1 MQRPPRAAMR
11 RPRGLSGLGVPRSEP
26 DLETRGQIHL
36 GQQRRLLRADD
47 SARLRNTLAAV
58 GAEAG
63 SLSHRPQAATPFGG
77 QLGKIPFP
85 DIEAI
90 ADDHDAMQF
99 LIWSPEAAAPCGT
112 LSVPAALR
120 PPIGPDLSEATIAKA
135 NTND

>member
-1 MQRPPRAAMR
+1 MQRPPRAARRR
-11 RPRGLSGLGVPRSEP
+11 RPVGFSALRSEA
-26 DLETRGQIHL
+26 DLETRRQINL

-58 GAEAG
+58 GAESG
-63 SLSHRPQAATPFGG
+63 SLPHGLQAATPFGG
-77 QLGKIPFP
+77 QFGEIPFP